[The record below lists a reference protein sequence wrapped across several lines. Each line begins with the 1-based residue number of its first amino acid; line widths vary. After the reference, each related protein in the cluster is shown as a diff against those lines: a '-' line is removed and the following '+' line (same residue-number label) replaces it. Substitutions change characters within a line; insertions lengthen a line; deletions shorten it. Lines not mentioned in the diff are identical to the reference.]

1 MRMKGLGMNKR
12 RILWVLG
19 ILLLAGVGGAAA
31 LFLSNRR
38 DVTTTSEAAYDAY
51 REAILNEGR
60 FYFKESRVG
69 FAKALELDP
78 SFAMAMLGLARRS
91 SDHEQAVALVRRAAR
106 EKSRL
111 TE

>member
-38 DVTTTSEAAYDAY
+38 DVTTTSEAAYEAY
-51 REAILNEGR
+51 QEATLNESR
-60 FYFKESRVG
+60 FYYKEARVG
-69 FAKALELDP
+69 YAKALELDP
-78 SFAMAMLGLARRS
+78 TFAMAMLGLARQS
-91 SDHEQAVALVRRAAR
+91 SDRDQRVTLIKRAAR
-106 EKSRL
+106 EKP
-111 TE
+111 